1 MAHLPLK
8 KLLAFHYDQLSAAE
22 KDDVQAHLD
31 ACASCEK
38 NLTLLIKP
46 ELALKIKPAS
56 TGTRVTEQAACLSP
70 ETIGK
75 YINHELRPAEI
86 PAAEKHLASCEGCR
100 HQLVAIS
107 QISIEPVSE
116 EARQLLEA
124 LPPLEISEQVN
135 AIQEIIRK
143 WKKPEITPV
152 KIRLKEKWSLDSFVP
167 QPAFIFIAILLLGI
181 AGKWW
186 AWPAYQYYRFVR
198 QSERQLVEQNKIYY
212 RNEPRPAGDYRSSR
226 EYQLMAPQEERQTT
240 GALLTQALRYKPDG
254 EMARLRLAQY
264 FLLQKMDSSADSL
277 LKLLEAASPQN
288 AAVLNDRGIWLLRR
302 QRYDSAAI
310 FFQRAFALNPQLDEA
325 LYNLAL
331 AQTQQGDTA
340 AAKTNWKKY
349 LVLDAK
355 TEWHNAARAQ
365 LQELE

>member
-22 KDDVQAHLD
+22 KDDAQAHLD
-31 ACASCEK
+31 ACAACEK
-38 NLTLLIKP
+38 NLTLLLKP
-46 ELALKIKPAS
+46 EQALKIKPAS

-75 YINHELRPAEI
+75 YINHELLPAEM

-107 QISIEPVSE
+107 QISIEPASE

-124 LPPLEISEQVN
+124 LPPREISEQVN
-135 AIQEIIRK
+135 AIQEIIK
-143 WKKPEITPV
+143 KLEKPEITPV
-152 KIRLKEKWSLDSFVP
+152 KVRPKEKWSLDSFIP
-167 QPAFIFIAILLLGI
+167 RPAFTFIAILLLCI

-186 AWPAYQYYRFVR
+186 AWPAYQYYGFVR

-212 RNEPRPAGDYRSSR
+212 RNEPRPAGDYHSSSVK
-226 EYQLMAPQEERQTT
+226 QPMGPAEEKQTT
-240 GALLTQALRYKPDG
+240 DALLTQALRYKPDG

-264 FLLQKMDSSADSL
+264 FLLQKMYGPADSL

-302 QRYDSAAI
+302 QRYDAATV
-310 FFQRAFALNPQLDEA
+310 FFQRAFALNPRLDEA

-331 AQTQQGDTA
+331 AQTQRGDTA
-340 AAKTNWKKY
+340 AAKTIWKKY
-349 LVLDAK
+349 LAQDAK
-355 TEWHNAARAQ
+355 SEWRNAARAQ